1 VILFVTGAS
10 GAGKTAAVRVLEGR
24 RMPGIRCRYFDSI
37 GVPSTD
43 EMTREYGSPDEWQ
56 AAMTREWV
64 RRLRA
69 EGPGRSVLD
78 GQVRPTFI
86 MNALGTAE
94 IPGARIVLLD
104 CAAEERARRLA
115 GPRAQ
120 PELVNARMDAWAAY
134 LRGQADA
141 LGLRVI
147 DTTGRPVDAVADA
160 LAAEL
165 GDMEPH

>member
-147 DTTGRPVDAVADA
+147 DTTGRPVDAVVDA